1 MEAKVKTLGNTLVK
15 VEASEEAGQTRIRQ
29 ATRVVEKVE
38 KLGET
43 LAYVKVR
50 RLVNTLCKS
59 LLKLE
64 VKTLLHTDRH
74 AKCNSSQDNNNKTI
88 AFTLKKKQAKALIKT
103 LAKSQGDV
111 DV

>member
-1 MEAKVKTLGNTLVK
+1 M
-15 VEASEEAGQTRIRQ
+15 
-29 ATRVVEKVE
+29 
-38 KLGET
+38 
-43 LAYVKVR
+43 KVR

-111 DV
+111 DVQTLRKTLLEVKALPRSRH